1 MKYYYIFTIL
11 LFLSC
16 NSNEKKAEAPDPGT
30 TGQEEVKAGGS
41 KELGDAFLS
50 DGKSYSNTRFRDVTV
65 ERKDKNTFL
74 VEGKAQLFEATY
86 SWVIEDGHRELKEG
100 FGTAEAGAPEWG
112 TFRFR
117 VEAEKKEP
125 NTVLHLILF
134 ESSAKD
140 GSRQHELMIPLY

>member
-1 MKYYYIFTIL
+1 MFTIL
-11 LFLSC
+11 LFLGC
-16 NSNEKKAEAPDPGT
+16 NSNEKKTEAPNPET
-30 TGQEEVKAGGS
+30 TGQEEEKAGEAMES
-41 KELGDAFLS
+41 GDAFLS
-50 DGKSYSNTRFRDVTV
+50 KGKTYSNTRFRDVTL

-100 FGTAEAGAPEWG
+100 YGTAEAGAPAWG
-112 TFRFR
+112 NFSFT